1 MNRFSRCI
9 DRLLIIALL
18 EKHTRQLALVQTPQT
33 PSEVRVA
40 DAHAHQFVRYRMQHV
55 EVRVCLFVQEKQYVG
70 RIQVRGCVLLGER
83 MELLDH
89 IGIAS
94 GAGL

>member
-18 EKHTRQLALVQTPQT
+18 DKHTRQLALVQTPQT

-40 DAHAHQFVRYRMQHV
+40 DAHVHQSVGYLMKQV
-55 EVRVCLFVQEKQYVG
+55 EVSVCLLVQEYQQVG
-70 RIQVRGCVLLGER
+70 RIQVRGCVMVRER
-83 MELLDH
+83 MVLLEYT
-89 IGIAS
+89 GIVS
-94 GAGL
+94 GVGL